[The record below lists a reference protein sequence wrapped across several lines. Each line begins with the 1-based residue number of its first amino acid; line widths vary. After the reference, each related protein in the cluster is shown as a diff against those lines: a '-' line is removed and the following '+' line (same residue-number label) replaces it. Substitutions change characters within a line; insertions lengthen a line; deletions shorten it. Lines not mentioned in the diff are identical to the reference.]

1 MNKQRI
7 LTIAVV
13 ILVIMNIATLSFIW
27 ISENP
32 EHQHRKKKKRPD
44 VERYLTRKLNL
55 SAEQAE
61 AFKIARGKH
70 FEHTD
75 DLMRSL
81 RDDRQMLSQMLSNS
95 DTTEQNELML
105 AIAEKNAKLEKL
117 NFIHLQ
123 NLRGICTAEQKQK
136 FDSVIFKVIDKG
148 AGYRKEKRTH
158 KTTK

>member
-1 MNKQRI
+1 MNKQKI

-13 ILVIMNIATLSFIW
+13 ILVVMNIATLSFIW
-27 ISENP
+27 ISENS
-32 EHQHRKKKKRPD
+32 EHHHRKKKKRPD
-44 VERYLTRKLNL
+44 VERYLSRKLDL

-61 AFKIARGKH
+61 AFKTAREKH

-81 RDDRQMLSQMLSNS
+81 RDDRQMLSQMLSNT
-95 DTTEQNELML
+95 DTARQNEMML
-105 AIAEKNAKLEKL
+105 RIAEKNAELERL

-123 NLRGICTAEQKQK
+123 NLRSICTVEQKQK

-148 AGYRKEKRTH
+148 AGYRKRTH
-158 KTTK
+158 KTIK